1 MLVSS
6 VFQFLLDKVG
16 DYGPVEFMAWSQV
29 KTFWRLSFLLTIHC
43 RALKA
48 CALSPDLVIQ
58 GHTATEAKAKAAPG
72 FEFSYNVCFAQYYL
86 GNSLTRLFT
95 PQKSHGEPEWVLT
108 WTQPHPGYQRPWT
121 PPATV
126 YSSPVSTV
134 LLKAVRHLG
143 LKEEMVQWNE
153 PHGHTVE
160 TIHRVLDGS
169 LSPPPRSLHHSVFSE
184 KGRNFLF

>member
-1 MLVSS
+1 M
-6 VFQFLLDKVG
+6 
-16 DYGPVEFMAWSQV
+16 
-29 KTFWRLSFLLTIHC
+29 
-43 RALKA
+43 
-48 CALSPDLVIQ
+48 VIQ

-86 GNSLTRLFT
+86 GNSLTRPFT

-108 WTQPHPGYQRPWT
+108 WTQPHPSYQRPWT

-126 YSSPVSTV
+126 YSSPASTV

-160 TIHRVLDGS
+160 TNTQGFRWIFVPS
-169 LSPPPRSLHHSVFSE
+169 SKIFTSFSVFG
-184 KGRNFLF
+184 KGKKLSLLSHKHVMEGHLGTRLW